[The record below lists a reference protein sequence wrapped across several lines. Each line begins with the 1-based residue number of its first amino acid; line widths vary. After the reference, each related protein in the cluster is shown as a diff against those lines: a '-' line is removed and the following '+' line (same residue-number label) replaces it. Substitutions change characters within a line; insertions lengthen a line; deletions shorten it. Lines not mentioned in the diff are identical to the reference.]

1 MLRIDALK
9 LAAGASTLTGSVSY
23 TEGPRPRVD
32 AKLTASQLAPL
43 VWLPAAGITAF
54 WPARDQLNQWLAAVD
69 GNLTLTA
76 NEVPVGTTSWRDAA
90 LEADLSAGVLT
101 VRRARARRDAGVVN
115 LSGTLTGGALPTLAV
130 TLAGADLN
138 LRGLRLSEDFILR
151 AGRGQ
156 GRALL
161 RSVGETLDEMLVNLS
176 GSGDFA
182 LTDVIIAG
190 VDLTA
195 LSVAATPLR
204 RAADFVRDAQR
215 MLSTGTSRFDRAA
228 GSFAVKDGV
237 IRSSDIEIAG
247 PAALARVALAAI
259 YRPMNWI

>member
-1 MLRIDALK
+1 MNR
-9 LAAGASTLTGSVSY
+9 
-23 TEGPRPRVD
+23 
-32 AKLTASQLAPL
+32 
-43 VWLPAAGITAF
+43 
-54 WPARDQLNQWLAAVD
+54 WLAAID
-69 GNLTLTA
+69 GDLTLTVDEA
-76 NEVPVGTTSWRDAA
+76 PLGATSWQDAA

-101 VRRARARRDAGVVN
+101 VRRARARRDAGVVT
-115 LSGTLTGGALPTLAV
+115 LSGKLTGGALPTLAV
-130 TLAGADLN
+130 TLAGEDLN
-138 LRGLRLSEDFILR
+138 LRGLRLSEDFSLR

-182 LTDVIIAG
+182 FTDVILAG

-195 LSVAATPLR
+195 LSVAAAPPR

-215 MLSTGTSRFDRAA
+215 MLSTGISRFDRAA

-247 PAALARVALAAI
+247 PAALARVALAANLPADEVDLKSRI
-259 YRPMNWI
+259 RLRNPVEAPVFGLRLSGPMDDPRRILDVNELRDFVTIGAVN

>member
-1 MLRIDALK
+1 M
-9 LAAGASTLTGSVSY
+9 
-23 TEGPRPRVD
+23 
-32 AKLTASQLAPL
+32 
-43 VWLPAAGITAF
+43 
-54 WPARDQLNQWLAAVD
+54 
-69 GNLTLTA
+69 
-76 NEVPVGTTSWRDAA
+76 
-90 LEADLSAGVLT
+90 
-101 VRRARARRDAGVVN
+101 RRARARRDAGVVN

-237 IRSSDIEIAG
+237 VQSSDIEITG
-247 PAALARVALAAI
+247 PAALARVAMAVNLPADEVDLKCRLRLRSPADAPVFGL
-259 YRPMNWI
+259 RLSGPMDDPRRTLDDNELREFVTIGAVD